1 MSGWMMFLLGLF
13 VGAGLGI
20 FIASLLAAGGRSDE
34 E

>member
-1 MSGWMMFLLGLF
+1 MSGWVLFLLGLF

-20 FIASLLAAGGRSDE
+20 FIVSLLAVGGRSDE